1 MPQPQG
7 CGDVLVY
14 KSCRTCDSSF
24 FWTGRASSV
33 AHAGTDEFHAG
44 VGLTLVWMS
53 CRCREPPGLNKDRAG
68 DDFLGPE
75 FGLSGIDAGWGVA
88 GSELGGLGL

>member
-1 MPQPQG
+1 M
-7 CGDVLVY
+7 
-14 KSCRTCDSSF
+14 
-24 FWTGRASSV
+24 
-33 AHAGTDEFHAG
+33 
-44 VGLTLVWMS
+44 
-53 CRCREPPGLNKDRAG
+53 NKDRAG